1 MAVRHHLVRRP
12 REDVWAVLAD
22 RSAYADWVA
31 GTSRSHGGTG
41 EWPQEGA
48 SLEYDVELGPWSVS
62 GTTVVR
68 EQQRPARLALEVDSG
83 RLGTARVDIEIRPWG
98 RDSLVIMDEHPLTGF
113 GGAVHNA
120 AMEAVLHWRHRRML
134 SRLAEVVEGSARPPG
149 SAHDA

>member
-1 MAVRHHLVRRP
+1 M
-12 REDVWAVLAD
+12 WAVLAD

-48 SLEYDVELGPWSVS
+48 SLEHDVELGPWSVS

-83 RLGTARVDIEIRPWG
+83 
-98 RDSLVIMDEHPLTGF
+98 
-113 GGAVHNA
+113 GAVHGAPGANA
-120 AMEAVLHWRHRRML
+120 ARAAMSLPPVNALA
-134 SRLAEVVEGSARPPG
+134 SRVQRGLAGG
-149 SAHDA
+149 